1 MNKLSIIV
9 VGAIAVA
16 ALTISIYG
24 LQGDRIVYFDYNKV
38 YNDSDIKNK
47 LEKDLKM
54 VGGKRQSELDSMQ
67 MELSFMSKRIA
78 ENTSSAQE
86 VSDFEE
92 LKERFLMLQQKYEE
106 ESIRLK
112 ETYFSQIRKEI
123 NDKAILFSEEN
134 GYDFVFAAMGDG
146 ALMYGKETFDV
157 TDEFKKYVNR
167 K

>member
-1 MNKLSIIV
+1 MNKLSIIII
-9 VGAIAVA
+9 GAIAVA

-24 LQGDRIVYFDYNKV
+24 LQGDRIAYFDYNNV

-86 VSDFEE
+86 VSNFEE

-112 ETYFSQIRKEI
+112 ETYFNQIREDI
-123 NDKAILFSEEN
+123 NEKARMFSEEN

-157 TDEFKKYVNR
+157 TDEFKKYVNQ